1 MSAQAE
7 PATFAF
13 TPEYRARADK
23 IIARYPKGR
32 QQSALLPLLDLAQR
46 QAGWIPRAAIEHIAE
61 ILEIAPIRVEEVVSF
76 YTMFHG
82 KPVGKHV
89 VWLCTTT
96 PCWLCG
102 SDDIVARCKQVLG
115 IEIGETTPDGMFT
128 LMEAE
133 CLGACVNAPM
143 IQIDDDYFEDLT
155 PDSVQAVLEAYKRG
169 ETPKPGPQ
177 SGRFTSEPAGGATTL
192 KSRPATR

>member
-1 MSAQAE
+1 MNAQAE
-7 PATFAF
+7 PASFAF
-13 TPEYRARADK
+13 SPENRARAEK

-46 QAGWIPRAAIEHIAE
+46 QAGWIPRAAIEHIAA
-61 ILEIAPIRVEEVVSF
+61 LLDVPPMRVEEVVSF

-82 KPVGKHV
+82 KAVGRHV

-115 IEIGETTPDGMFT
+115 VEIGETTPDGLFT

-143 IQIDDDYFEDLT
+143 VQIDDDYYEDLT
-155 PDSVQAVLEAYKRG
+155 PDSIQAVLEAFKRG
-169 ETPKPGPQ
+169 ERPKPGSQ
-177 SGRFTSEPAGGATTL
+177 SGRHSSEPAGGPTTL
-192 KSRPATR
+192 AARPATR